1 MDDKQYAFLIDA
13 YKTSLTYFS
22 DYSNRVSTRFN
33 ILLGINSALAAFY
46 GNAWLNAQSSP
57 NNGLLPI
64 SIFGLIISFLL
75 YIQSA
80 QDKYVL
86 KHQIMRIN
94 EIRKKIEENIK
105 RHDIPALFSPLDDT
119 DIGKKGFVFESI
131 TSWRSNAISL
141 TRIHPMTSLVFIVF
155 WALTFFVRF

>member
-1 MDDKQYAFLIDA
+1 MEDKQYTFLIEA

-33 ILLGINSALAAFY
+33 ILLGITAALAGFY
-46 GNAWLNAQSSP
+46 GNTWLNAKLSST
-57 NNGLLPI
+57 NGLLPI
-64 SIFGLIISFLL
+64 SIFGLIISLLL

-86 KHQIMRIN
+86 KHQLKRIN

-119 DIGKKGFVFESI
+119 DLGKRGFVFESI

-141 TRIHPMTSLVFIVF
+141 TRIPPITSLVFIAF
-155 WALTFFVRF
+155 WILTFFVRP